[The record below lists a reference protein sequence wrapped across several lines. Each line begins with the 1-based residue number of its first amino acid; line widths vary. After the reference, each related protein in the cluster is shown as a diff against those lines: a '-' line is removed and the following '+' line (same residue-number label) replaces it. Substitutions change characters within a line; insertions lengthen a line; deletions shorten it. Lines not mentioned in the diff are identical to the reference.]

1 MKKINKKIFPED
13 FFDIPNNQ
21 EDSSCQKNKSKQKAH
36 PKLINSSNIIKIIPP
51 EINEIKEEA
60 FEESLE
66 QFQTKK
72 NNLKIIIPDKSNE
85 ELEPS
90 TSGSNMKLSPNSP
103 SPLIESEK
111 NKINLADKIQ
121 KNIYNYGDEEKYKI
135 TAHFTNEENSSKE
148 NKYLKRPYTPNIPR
162 YKKIFNPPLTSDNKN
177 TDKYKF
183 NYNFEVKNSGVIIPK
198 EENKINQIKRQNLFK
213 LGYNNNINRNQKIK
227 NKMNPISSRIEQV
240 FGTQGN
246 SPRNSSLV
254 SITNNLNE
262 KISNHHNK
270 KSNLFNKNN
279 EDKKN
284 LVKKNKNRSFI
295 ENKKYIK
302 IPRASSLDNNNI
314 NKKNNKNINDIKIN
328 KMNKK
333 ENNSVNRNN
342 YFSSLPQIKNILN
355 VKNKINTEMNNLFS
369 ILPEDYEKR
378 YPEIKNDFNLII
390 KTIHY
395 LNNYIYKK
403 TENNFRKNINSSKY
417 NKK

>member
-13 FFDIPNNQ
+13 FFDLPNNQ

-90 TSGSNMKLSPNSP
+90 TSGSNMKLSPNTP

-135 TAHFTNEENSSKE
+135 TAHFTNEENSYKE
-148 NKYLKRPYTPNIPR
+148 NKYLKRPYTPNIAR
-162 YKKIFNPPLTSDNKN
+162 HKKIFNPPLTSDNKN

-183 NYNFEVKNSGVIIPK
+183 NYNFEVKNNGVIIPK